1 MKVRK
6 IMRKSK
12 KRWIVLTVATASLA
26 LAAQGKTA
34 FADTVNS
41 SEQETVTQTETVPA
55 EANETAELQAVQAET
70 DSSDL
75 LAASEELAAENTDSE
90 APVLANRA
98 ANLSDSETEQ
108 TEELI
113 EEGAVR
119 ADENPEPEA
128 DVPSDSAAENT
139 VDPDT
144 GLTATAAYI
153 AQEAQL
159 DISNL
164 TDAQKEALNKIQLT
178 SDAETGTQMTYKQ
191 FEEIANILVAQDP
204 RYAIPYFNAEVIENM
219 QAATTRDAQTGE
231 IADLDVW
238 DSWPVQDVRT
248 GEVVNWNGYQLV
260 IAMMGIPNTND
271 NHIYLLY
278 NKYADNDF
286 SNWKNAGSIFG
297 YNQDAVTQQWSGS
310 ATVNDDG
317 TIQLYYTQV
326 DTSDNNSNNQKLASA
341 TLVLSFD
348 DDNVYIDSVEN
359 DKVLTPGGGDGY
371 YYQSYEQWRSAFTGA
386 DNIAM
391 RDPHVIEDDNGDRY
405 LIFEASTG
413 TQNYQG
419 EEQIYNWTNYGGD
432 AAYNVQS
439 FFRLLEDPDM
449 YTRASISNAAIGI
462 LKLTGDVKD
471 PEIAEYYTPL
481 LTSPMVSD
489 EIERPN
495 VVKLGDK
502 YYLFAASRLN
512 HGSNNDAWNLANDVV
527 GDNVVMLGYV
537 SDSLTEGYVPLNDV
551 GIVLTASVPADWR
564 TATYS
569 YYAVPVAGSEDTL
582 LITSYMTNRN
592 EVAGQ
597 GNNSTWAP
605 SFLIQVLPDNTTRV
619 LAKMTE
625 QGDWIWDESSESQ
638 RTVGT
643 LETAYL
649 PGENDGYI
657 DWNVVGGYGLIP
669 HTPALPDEDTDNPNN
684 GDEEDNNDKQN
695 NPDNEQQEPDSKPSD
710 KTISVTVHY
719 NAEISGT
726 ITLTEQNLKD
736 LLNLIARQLQQP
748 EKTKQ
753 QQTFAPQHT
762 IKKSRDSQ
770 KSRQKSD
777 SRYKAKGQKKTRRN
791 KSQSKRS
798 AGFFAASSLSFL
810 SNLFAFFGLKIF

>member
-6 IMRKSK
+6 LMRKSK
-12 KRWIVLTVATASLA
+12 KRWVVMTVAAASLTF
-26 LAAQGKTA
+26 AAQGRDVQ
-34 FADTVNS
+34 ADTASGN
-41 SEQETVTQTETVPA
+41 ETEVIAQTETTSPAPAEAADPQNSETDAAPADTDILEAAVPA
-55 EANETAELQAVQAET
+55 EA
-70 DSSDL
+70 
-75 LAASEELAAENTDSE
+75 AAENTEAAAEVSE
-90 APVLANRA
+90 QIPA
-98 ANLSDSETEQ
+98 AEQ
-108 TEELI
+108 TEEAEAAPA
-113 EEGAVR
+113 EEVLAEAAVNQDEA
-119 ADENPEPEA
+119 ADNA
-128 DVPSDSAAENT
+128 VN
-139 VDPDT
+139 PDT
-144 GLTATAAYI
+144 GLTDTAAHI
-153 AQEAQL
+153 AEEAQL
-159 DISNL
+159 DISSL
-164 TDAQKEALNKIQLT
+164 TDAQKAALNRIQLT

-219 QAATTRDAQTGE
+219 EAATTRDAQTGE

-278 NKYADNDF
+278 NKYADNNF

-326 DTSDNNSNNQKLASA
+326 DTSDNNSNNQKLATA

-348 DDNVYIDSVEN
+348 DENVYLDAVEN
-359 DKVLTPGGGDGY
+359 DKVLTPEGGDGY
-371 YYQSYEQWRSAFTGA
+371 YYQSYEQWRSTFTGA

-391 RDPHVIEDDNGDRY
+391 RDPHVIEDENGDRY
-405 LIFEASTG
+405 LVFEASTG

-419 EEQIYNWTNYGGD
+419 EDQIYNWTNYGGD

-439 FFRLLEDPDM
+439 LFRLLEDPDM

-462 LKLTGDVKD
+462 LKLTDDVKN

-512 HGSNNDAWNLANDVV
+512 HGSNNDAWNLANNVV

-569 YYAVPVAGSEDTL
+569 YYAVPVEGSDDTL

-592 EVAGQ
+592 EVAGK

-605 SFLIQVLPDNTTRV
+605 SFLIQILPDNTTRV
-619 LAKMTE
+619 LAQMTE
-625 QGDWIWDESSESQ
+625 QGDWIWDESSETQ

-643 LETAYL
+643 LDTAYL

-669 HTPALPDEDTDNPNN
+669 HTPALPEDSKTNQDS
-684 GDEEDNNDKQN
+684 EEDNQDNEDPQTHPGNDNQEQ
-695 NPDNEQQEPDSKPSD
+695 NPDSSDQSKP
-710 KTISVTVHY
+710 ISITVRY
-719 NAEISGT
+719 DVNINANISGT
-726 ITLTEQNLKD
+726 VTLTEQNLKD
-736 LLNLIARQLQQP
+736 LLDMVTAQLKQP
-748 EKTKQ
+748 EKTKSSHK
-753 QQTFAPQHT
+753 TFVTENKA
-762 IKKSRDSQ
+762 KKSRGSQ
-770 KSRQKSD
+770 KALENKYKGKQKHKDPQSGG
-777 SRYKAKGQKKTRRN
+777 SKG
-791 KSQSKRS
+791 
-798 AGFFAASSLSFL
+798 FLAASLGFL
-810 SNLFAFFGLKIF
+810 STLAAFFTFKKF